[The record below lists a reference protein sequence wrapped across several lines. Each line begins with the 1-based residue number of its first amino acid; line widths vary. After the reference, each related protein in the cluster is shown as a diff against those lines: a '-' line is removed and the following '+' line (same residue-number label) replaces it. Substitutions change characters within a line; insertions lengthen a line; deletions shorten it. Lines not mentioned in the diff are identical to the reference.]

1 MFSDNYTVCE
11 FVTMSSLIKPDLEDV
26 EESRTDRRSVSDLNS
41 PWKDAPSSWGHS
53 LHSLSPY
60 VGSFPPELAHYF
72 IRRFTEVGDTVID
85 PFCGCGTVPLEAG
98 IHNREAVGSDL
109 FSYAYVLSKAKC
121 NPLDHHDLT
130 RFLNQKTEQ
139 VESIN
144 KSLDDLLSNTDLQVF
159 YSDYT
164 LEKLVKLRKVLVND
178 GSREANYVKA
188 LVSGILHGPSDMF
201 LSLQTKDTYSG
212 TADYVEDYAARN
224 DLTLPER
231 DINPRVIRKH
241 NLAQDDY
248 IPPWLS
254 NRTSIIRADSR
265 DLPFSSPSTN
275 IKKRMADLVL
285 TSPPY
290 MAKLDYT
297 WNNWLRLWWLGE
309 DRKQEQSEL
318 VQTQDVNQYKQFME
332 KSLDQMYKVL
342 KPDGVAVLIVGD
354 VTKRLVDGPRTIN
367 TARIIEKIAE
377 EKTDFV
383 PYSMILDDYEIGS
396 RSFVSFNQAKYDHSD
411 EKTQEFAEIDRCL
424 ILKKGNPEMNADVE
438 IDWSCEPYK

>member
-1 MFSDNYTVCE
+1 
-11 FVTMSSLIKPDLEDV
+11 
-26 EESRTDRRSVSDLNS
+26 
-41 PWKDAPSSWGHS
+41 
-53 LHSLSPY
+53 
-60 VGSFPPELAHYF
+60 
-72 IRRFTEVGDTVID
+72 
-85 PFCGCGTVPLEAG
+85 
-98 IHNREAVGSDL
+98 
-109 FSYAYVLSKAKC
+109 
-121 NPLDHHDLT
+121 
-130 RFLNQKTEQ
+130 
-139 VESIN
+139 
-144 KSLDDLLSNTDLQVF
+144 
-159 YSDYT
+159 
-164 LEKLVKLRKVLVND
+164 
-178 GSREANYVKA
+178 
-188 LVSGILHGPSDMF
+188 
-201 LSLQTKDTYSG
+201 
-212 TADYVEDYAARN
+212 
-224 DLTLPER
+224 
-231 DINPRVIRKH
+231 
-241 NLAQDDY
+241 
-248 IPPWLS
+248 
-254 NRTSIIRADSR
+254 
-265 DLPFSSPSTN
+265 
-275 IKKRMADLVL
+275 
-285 TSPPY
+285 